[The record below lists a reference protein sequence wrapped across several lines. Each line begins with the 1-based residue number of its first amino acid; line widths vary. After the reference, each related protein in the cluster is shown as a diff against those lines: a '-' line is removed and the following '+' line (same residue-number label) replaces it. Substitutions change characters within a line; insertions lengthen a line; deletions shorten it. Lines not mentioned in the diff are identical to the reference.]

1 MAVMCKGSFSL
12 VFLLGFT
19 VDIVCLICETQKL
32 LVVQFSSF
40 FPTSEN
46 VNSVI
51 DSRLV

>member
-19 VDIVCLICETQKL
+19 VDFVCLLCETQTPSS
-32 LVVQFSSF
+32 VQSSSF

-46 VNSVI
+46 VNSVT